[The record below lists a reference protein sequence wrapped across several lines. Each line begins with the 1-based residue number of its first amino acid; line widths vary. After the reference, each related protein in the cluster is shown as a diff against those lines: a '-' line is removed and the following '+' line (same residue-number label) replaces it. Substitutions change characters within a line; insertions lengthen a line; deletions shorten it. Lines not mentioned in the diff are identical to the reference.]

1 VNVLVTGASGFIGGA
16 LVPRLRARGDAVRVL
31 VRRTSARA
39 GLEALGVDV
48 VFGDLA
54 TGEGLDAAVDGADA
68 VIHLAGLTRARDEE
82 AFHRGNEGGTRNLL
96 RAMAR
101 RRSPPRLVHC
111 SSLAAA
117 GPSTAHRPRD
127 ESQEP
132 RPLSAY
138 GRSKL
143 AAEAAVR
150 EFAGRI
156 PSLVVRPPIVYGPGD
171 RVNLPPLLTM
181 ARLGIFVKPGRALRR
196 FSFIHVEDLCAA
208 LEAALERGRTVEPGQ
223 LSSGIYFVADPDVHT
238 WDGFCSAVSRAL
250 GRGRATILPVPEFA
264 TGLVGAAV
272 ETVGRML
279 GHQPIINRDKV
290 REMLAEAWTCSP
302 QRAEAELGFAPRWTP
317 LEAGLANTLD
327 WYRRIGQVPPA

>member
-1 VNVLVTGASGFIGGA
+1 MNVLVTGASGFIGGA

-39 GLEALGVDV
+39 ALEALGVDV
-48 VFGDLA
+48 VFGDLT

-68 VIHLAGLTRARDEE
+68 VVHLAGLTRARNEA
-82 AFHRGNEGGTRNLL
+82 AFHLGNEGGTRNLL
-96 RAMAR
+96 EALSRLRHPA
-101 RRSPPRLVHC
+101 RLVHC

-117 GPSTAHRPRD
+117 GPSTATHPRD
-127 ESQEP
+127 ETQEP

-156 PSLVVRPPIVYGPGD
+156 PAVVIRPPIVYGPGD
-171 RVNLPPLLTM
+171 LVNLPPLLTM
-181 ARLGIFVKPGRALRR
+181 ARLGIFVKPGRALRG

-208 LEAALERGRTVEPGQ
+208 LESALERGSTVTPGA
-223 LSSGIYFVADPDVHT
+223 LSSGTYFVADPDVHT
-238 WDGFCSAVSRAL
+238 WDGFCAAVSRAL
-250 GRGRATILPVPEFA
+250 GRGPGTILPVPELA

-272 ETVGRML
+272 ETLGRLL

-290 REMLAEAWTCSP
+290 QEMLAEAWTCSP
-302 QRAEAELGFAPRWTP
+302 RRAEQELGFAPRWAP

-327 WYRRIGQVPPA
+327 WYRRTGRVPPS